1 MLFVNGE
8 TAKSSQL
15 VVRMYSTHDVVILCP
30 FIDITP
36 DHDDRLVKVVH
47 EILVE
52 HFGGK
57 ARSGKSAEIDKN
69 SVEIRDG
76 HVGNDPFGVAV
87 SEKLLVHIR

>member
-8 TAKSSQL
+8 TANSSQL

-36 DHDDRLVKVVH
+36 DHDDRLVKVVD

-52 HFGGK
+52 HFGG
-57 ARSGKSAEIDKN
+57 
-69 SVEIRDG
+69 
-76 HVGNDPFGVAV
+76 
-87 SEKLLVHIR
+87 